1 MFRKYLEDKWEYL
14 RGSISEF
21 SFENRMVNAVC
32 VVTFIMVFILTCFN
46 VTMALLEEGFI
57 CMVILVLIVF
67 VYYLS
72 RYQKKH
78 KAALFIYAIASY
90 VALCFVYYYNSGI
103 SGPTLFLF
111 FLTFQVI
118 ATVTPK
124 KQHIIWGAAH
134 VIVAATLCYMEYKYP
149 DFIKDGY
156 PSRGTRFAD
165 IVFSFMMSL
174 FFVYFITIHM
184 RNNMDRIRKKS
195 VERAELI
202 EEHLHEIEQQNE
214 KLKEIS
220 WLQSHKVR
228 SHVATILGLS
238 QFVNQNSVDDP
249 DINRVLGGIKEA
261 ANELD
266 IVIKEINR
274 LTKSVDIESKPKE

>member
-1 MFRKYLEDKWEYL
+1 MFRKYLENKWEYL
-14 RGSISEF
+14 RGSIGEF

-32 VVTFIMVFILTCFN
+32 VVTFIMVFILACFN
-46 VTMALLEEGFI
+46 VAMALLEEGFI
-57 CMVILVLIVF
+57 CMVILALIVF

-78 KAALFIYAIASY
+78 RTALLIYAIASY
-90 VALCFVYYYNSGI
+90 VALGFVYYYNSGI

-124 KQHIIWGAAH
+124 KQHLIWGTAH
-134 VIVAATLCYMEYKYP
+134 VIVAGSLCFLEYRYP
-149 DFIKDGY
+149 GFITDGY
-156 PSRGTRFAD
+156 PSRGTRFVD
-165 IVFSFMMSL
+165 VVFSFMMSL
-174 FFVYFITIHM
+174 FFVYFITIHL

-261 ANELD
+261 ASDLD
-266 IVIKEINR
+266 VVIKEINR
-274 LTKSVDIESKPKE
+274 LTKSVDVENKPQE